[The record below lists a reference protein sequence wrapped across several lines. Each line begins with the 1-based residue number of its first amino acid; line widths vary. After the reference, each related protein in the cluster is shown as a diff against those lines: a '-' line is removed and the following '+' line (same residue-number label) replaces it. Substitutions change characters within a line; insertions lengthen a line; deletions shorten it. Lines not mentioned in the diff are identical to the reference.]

1 MTTLE
6 RLLRRELYR
15 KSCYEF
21 VKEFWSEA
29 DPAPFID
36 GKLVQ
41 FYCEA
46 FQYKCRPWVD
56 CELADIILPKLKDG
70 DVIIDVRTPQQ
81 NLNINVPPRHTKSMI
96 FNVLGPVWL
105 WVNAPIKVASISH
118 TGGLAGQMNKKR
130 MRVIN
135 SEKFKFFFG
144 DEVWLKDTPRG
155 TLIDTR
161 GGELY
166 SMPRDS
172 LTGYGADII
181 INDDLTNAETAR
193 RDQAEMLSAWS
204 YYQNTMPSRINNR
217 NKYLIM
223 NIQQRLAPNDITG
236 HILADPKLASQYCF
250 IVLPAIFKQH
260 TYLVCPIS
268 GDVYEFQ
275 PGDTLWPERF
285 GDYEALKAEVG
296 SVVFETQ
303 YLQNAISTDRTV
315 VKPDMI
321 IERDLPDTPG
331 IENADI
337 RYASHDF
344 PVKDKDT
351 SDYLGSTLAYR
362 SNATLYIT
370 DSLEK
375 RMAFVKSVEYV
386 EALDSSFPGIIQ
398 VIEDKANGSP
408 ILQQLQDRVAGMQA
422 YQPGTASKTQRL
434 ESATLYM
441 ESKNVVFVRTEF
453 DKLTQ
458 TWRLSPQLEN
468 LKKRLLDFPFVE
480 HDDIVDSFDML
491 VLYVFMDRRY
501 MVYGRSFNDE
511 NVIKTADID
520 SIPTLKQQVRTD
532 MSTVFFNKEGDKW
545 KALEIG
551 VQYGVETKLVVTKEV
566 QFKATID
573 DGFDKLKQ
581 IFSKSVFIDCSATDS
596 LQGMYTKRS
605 YVERY
610 EIDDFDKSIA
620 QLNLAFSKNRVLVYD
635 TCVLTR
641 TDIEAFKFS
650 KQKDDTVKYMTT
662 KDGFCACM
670 RIALKYYGGI
680 V

>member
-1 MTTLE
+1 MTKLE
-6 RLLRRELYR
+6 RLLRRELYK

-21 VKEFWSEA
+21 VKEFWSEC
-29 DPAPFID
+29 DPAPFVD
-36 GKLVQ
+36 GKLIQ

-46 FQYKCRPWVD
+46 FQYKCAPWVP
-56 CELADIILPKLKDG
+56 CKAADIETPKPSDDI
-70 DVIIDVRTPQQ
+70 DVIDVREQKQ

-105 WVNAPIKVASISH
+105 WINDPIKVASISH
-118 TGGLAGQMNKKR
+118 TGGLASQMNKKR

-135 SEKFKFFFG
+135 SDKFKLFFG

-193 RDQAEMLSAWS
+193 RDQAEMASAWA

-217 NKYLIM
+217 SKYLIM

-236 HILADPKLASQYCF
+236 HILADPVLASQYCF
-250 IVLPAIFKQH
+250 IVLPAIFTKH

-268 GDVYEFQ
+268 GDIFEFM

-296 SVVFETQ
+296 STVFETQ
-303 YLQNAISTDRTV
+303 YMQNPIASDRTV
-315 VKPDMI
+315 IKPNMI
-321 IERDLPDTPG
+321 VEKDLPDTPG
-331 IENADI
+331 IEHADI
-337 RYASHDF
+337 KYASHDF

-351 SDYLGSTLAYR
+351 SDFLGSTLAYKTN
-362 SNATLYIT
+362 STLYIV
-370 DSLEK
+370 DSLER

-386 EALDSSFPGIIQ
+386 QMLDETYPGIIQ

-408 ILQQLQDRVAGMQA
+408 ILQQLQDVVAGMQA
-422 YQPGTASKTQRL
+422 YQPGTASKMQRL
-434 ESATLYM
+434 ESASLYM
-441 ESKNVVFVRTEF
+441 ESKNVVFVRTVF
-453 DKLTQ
+453 DKLSQ
-458 TWRLSPQLEN
+458 SWVLSPQLQN

-480 HDDIVDSFDML
+480 HDDITDSFSML
-491 VLYVFMDRRY
+491 VLYVFMDKRY
-501 MVYGRSFNDE
+501 MVYGRSFNE
-511 NVIKTADID
+511 ANVLRANAMQSLKID
-520 SIPTLKQQVRTD
+520 DR
-532 MSTVFFNKEGDKW
+532 TVFFNKEGDKW

-551 VQYGVETKLVVTKEV
+551 VKYGEETKLVVLREI

-573 DGFDKLKQ
+573 EGLERLKRE
-581 IFSKSVFIDCSATDS
+581 FNKSVFIDCSATDAM
-596 LQGMYTKRS
+596 QGMFSKTA

-610 EIDDFDKSIA
+610 ETQDFEKSVT
-620 QLNLAFSKNRVLVYD
+620 QLNLAFSKKHVLISD
-635 TCVLTR
+635 ECVLTMS
-641 TDIEAFKFS
+641 DIEAFKFS
-650 KQKDDTVKYMTT
+650 KMKDDTVKYVTT

-670 RIALKYYGGI
+670 RIAMTYYGGI

>member
-1 MTTLE
+1 MLTALE
-6 RLLRRELYR
+6 RLLYKELYR

-21 VKEFWSEA
+21 VKAFWSEC

-46 FQYKCRPWVD
+46 FQYKCRPWVP
-56 CELADIILPKLKDG
+56 CELAQITLPKVDE
-70 DVIIDVRTPQQ
+70 DTIVIDVREEKQ
-81 NLNINVPPRHTKSMI
+81 NLNINVPPRHSKSMI

-105 WVNAPIKVASISH
+105 WVNDPIKVASVSH

-130 MRVIN
+130 LKVIN
-135 SEKFKFFFG
+135 SDKFKYFFG
-144 DEVWLKDTPRG
+144 DEVWLQDTPRG

-193 RDQAEMLSAWS
+193 RDQAEMASAWS

-236 HILADPKLASQYCF
+236 HILADPVLASQYCF
-250 IVLPAIFKQH
+250 IVLPAIFKKH
-260 TYLVCPIS
+260 TYIVCPIS
-268 GDVYEFQ
+268 GDIFEYQV
-275 PGDTLWPERF
+275 GDTLWPERF
-285 GDYEALKAEVG
+285 GNYEALKAEVG
-296 SVVFETQ
+296 MTVFETQ
-303 YLQNAISTDRTV
+303 YLQNPIASDRTV
-315 VKPDMI
+315 IKEQMI
-321 IERDLPDTPG
+321 VERDLPDTPG

-337 RYASHDF
+337 KYASHDF

-351 SDYLGSTLAYR
+351 SDFLGSTLGYR
-362 SNATLYIT
+362 TNATLYIT

-386 EALDSSFPGIIQ
+386 EALDNTFPGIIQ
-398 VIEDKANGSP
+398 IIEDKANGSP

-422 YQPGTASKTQRL
+422 YQPGTASKMQRL
-434 ESATLYM
+434 ESASLYM

-453 DKLTQ
+453 NKLTS
-458 TWRLSPQLEN
+458 TWELSPQLKN

-480 HDDIVDSFDML
+480 HDDITDSFSML

-501 MVYGRSFNDE
+501 MVYGRSFNED
-511 NVIKTADID
+511 NVIRSHELDAP
-520 SIPTLKQQVRTD
+520 SIAAKARCDNT
-532 MSTVFFNKEGDKW
+532 TVFFNKEGDKW
-545 KALEIG
+545 KAVEIG
-551 VQYGVETKLVVTKEV
+551 VQYGNETHLIVKNEL

-573 DGFDKLKQ
+573 EGLDRLKEHY
-581 IFSKSVFIDCSATDS
+581 KKAVYIDCSATDA
-596 LQGMYTKRS
+596 LQGVFSHRA

-610 EIDDFDKSIA
+610 TVDDFDKSVSM
-620 QLNLAFSKNRVLVYD
+620 LNLAFSKKRVYVYSD
-635 TCVLTR
+635 CVLTL

-650 KQKDDTVKYMTT
+650 KNKDDTVKYLTM

-670 RIALKYYGGI
+670 RIALRYYGGI